1 MRPSETK
8 QTGGSDRTCAILPN
22 LGALQQKRVDLKG
35 GRLFRNKARGVA
47 KSQSHELRQRAKQ
60 ARGGSTALGLDKIHA
75 MFFKHKVLWPRI
87 FFCGCPSAEIIVLL
101 SLTSSRL

>member
-8 QTGGSDRTCAILPN
+8 QTGGSDRTCAILPR

-47 KSQSHELRQRAKQ
+47 KSQSHELRERAKQ
-60 ARGGSTALGLDKIHA
+60 PRGEVRHLVWTKSMPCFSNTRFYGLVFSSVVAR
-75 MFFKHKVLWPRI
+75 VLK
-87 FFCGCPSAEIIVLL
+87 L
-101 SLTSSRL
+101 